1 MTNLAT
7 EPLMTVDEAER
18 LTTRIGLKLDTLAG
32 SYEAVMPLIH
42 EAVEREVHQTLGY
55 PNFTTYAVERFN
67 GQLERLD
74 VDVRRAVVKELEDAG
89 LSQRAIAPIVGVTQ
103 QQISHDLKQVT
114 NDLSPESEPEPDL
127 DDALTGDI
135 LDPEPPPE
143 PEPVKKTG
151 GLDGKEYT
159 KKPRQTKPKQRKE
172 ETKPRR
178 KKLPQQIGVA
188 GTNLRTA
195 TEKLEKF
202 IDDDRFDQY
211 KTELATQLASHL
223 NYTIQACQNILT
235 RIN

>member
-42 EAVEREVHQTLGY
+42 EAVEREVHQILGY
-55 PNFTTYAVERFN
+55 PNFATYAVERFR
-67 GQLERLD
+67 GQLGRLD
-74 VDVRRAVVKELEDAG
+74 VDVRRAVVKELDAAG
-89 LSQRAIAPIVGVTQ
+89 LSQRAIAPIVE
-103 QQISHDLKQVT
+103 ISQMQVSRDLKHDV
-114 NDLSPESEPEPDL
+114 SPEPESEPEPEL
-127 DDALTGDI
+127 DDALIGDV
-135 LDPEPPPE
+135 LDPEPPPQ
-143 PEPVKKTG
+143 PEPIKKTG

-202 IDDDRFDQY
+202 IDDDRFDQH
-211 KTELATQLASHL
+211 KAELATQLASHL